1 MPPPARFCTTKTQNG
16 PRRVNKE
23 RMEARCANSSTKD
36 QAVHTTPQSEI
47 CGNVLGHYFVALSR
61 QVVSWKFD
69 MPQIEFG
76 THLVAEHSRGSK
88 SRLLAVHRCAELF
101 FADRFLRT

>member
-1 MPPPARFCTTKTQNG
+1 MPKMTG

-23 RMEARCANSSTKD
+23 RMEARAASKIRQYTLL
-36 QAVHTTPQSEI
+36 PQSEI
-47 CGNVLGHYFVALSR
+47 CGNISCHYFVPLSR

-76 THLVAEHSRGSK
+76 THLVTEHSLDLK
-88 SRLLAVHRCAELF
+88 SRLLAVHRCAAF
-101 FADRFLRT
+101 SADRFLRT